1 MYYCSF
7 LLFSIHLIILNCGCG
22 YYLSY
27 SSPMH
32 TSMFPIVL
40 NFLKFLSTILA
51 ILILVLYSFAE
62 ISVMQVKGAQLWGTD
77 IYTNDSDLVAG
88 KFLPNFQ
95 TLVRGVFY
103 LLMCICF
110 SSNAYWLL
118 LAYILPSTICHPR
131 TSCNCSSSTTTRE

>member
-1 MYYCSF
+1 VDVVAIWLTDAS
-7 LLFSIHLIILNCGCG
+7 
-22 YYLSY
+22 
-27 SSPMH
+27 MH

-88 KFLPNFQ
+88 KFLLTFQ
-95 TLVRGVFY
+95 
-103 LLMCICF
+103 I
-110 SSNAYWLL
+110 SK
-118 LAYILPSTICHPR
+118 
-131 TSCNCSSSTTTRE
+131 